1 MEYIYIGEIV
11 GTHGLKGEVKIR
23 SNFKYKSLVFKP
35 NFKLYINNRKEEVTI
50 TRYRKHKDYDMT
62 TFLDHDDITD
72 VLGFNGEKVYVNKED
87 LVLEKGHYVNEDLTG
102 LRCFINDIYIGS
114 VKDIFNN
121 KATDIFVIERENK
134 PDLLVPYVD
143 AFIKSIDIVN
153 DEMII
158 YDIKGL
164 VE

>member
-35 NFKLYINNRKEEVTI
+35 GFQLYINNRKEEVTI
-50 TRYRKHKDYDMT
+50 TKYRKHKDYDMT

-72 VLGFNGEKVYVNKED
+72 VLGFNGEKVYVKKED
-87 LVLEKGHYVNEDLTG
+87 LILEPGNYVHEDLIG

-121 KATDIFVIERENK
+121 KATDIFVIDREEKN
-134 PDLLVPYVD
+134 DLLVPYVD
-143 AFIKSIDIVN
+143 VFIKSIDVVN

-158 YDIKGL
+158 HDVKGL
-164 VE
+164 LE